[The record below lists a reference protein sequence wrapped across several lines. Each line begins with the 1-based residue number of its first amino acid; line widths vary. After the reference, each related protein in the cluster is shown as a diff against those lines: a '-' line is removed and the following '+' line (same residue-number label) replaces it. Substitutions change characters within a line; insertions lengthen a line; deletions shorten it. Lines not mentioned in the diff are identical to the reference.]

1 MDRAAGVPAARA
13 AQQGEPL
20 GSKGESKRQGGVAL
34 RVIGRVL
41 RIAVAV
47 VLVGVLAF
55 LYERSQTGDLKRQTQ
70 ISTHLRQLREV
81 DSAWNRHLAATR
93 NEPLGAQTRPE
104 SIVLPLQPILNGLT
118 AETAALGNAE
128 LDAGV
133 VALRTAFQQ
142 KEKLLAQFARDNTKL
157 RGDVGTL
164 VAAVAAARQSVDE
177 ALTSSAPGQR
187 ARLSALAAQ
196 LAALGAD
203 LPRVYGQP
211 GANLREAVAAAALQ
225 LSAQAQSLAPPLAGT
240 LSALGEPVAR
250 LLKDEAALAELAK
263 QVELLPTAP
272 RVQSMNDAFDR
283 EFQAIADEKERYRV
297 YLVFYSAALLV
308 FLGYVLMQLGRSYT
322 KLNHVNEALRQANE
336 TLEHRVDERTREL
349 SQALKHLKESE
360 TLLVQSEKMS
370 SLGQMVAGIA
380 HEINTP
386 LAYVKSSLDTL
397 RERLPVTEGVVLEC
411 QRLLAML
418 ERGDV
423 PDDQLSAQFA
433 RVATLTAQFQAEEAA
448 AHAKAV
454 AEDALH
460 GIQQISEIILS
471 LKNFSRLDRSKVS
484 RFDLNEGLESTLVI
498 ARNLVKHKIVHKKF
512 GEIPLIECAPSQINQ
527 VFLNLITNAAQA
539 TADDSVGEITLATS
553 VAPGG
558 RVRVDISDNGHGIPE
573 NILPKIFDPFFTTKD
588 VGQGTGLGLSIAY
601 KIIQEHGGRIDV
613 KSKVGQGTT
622 FTVVLPI
629 KAAPAQT
636 PAQAQP
642 ALA

>member
-1 MDRAAGVPAARA
+1 
-13 AQQGEPL
+13 L
-20 GSKGESKRQGGVAL
+20 GSKGESKRQGGMAL

-47 VLVGVLAF
+47 ILVGILAF
-55 LYERSQTGDLKRQTQ
+55 LYERSQTGELKRQTQ
-70 ISTHLRQLREV
+70 IATHLRQLREI
-81 DSAWNRHLAATR
+81 DAAWNRELAGVR
-93 NEPLGAQTRPE
+93 SE
-104 SIVLPLQPILNGLT
+104 SIATEARPASTQPALQPILNGLT
-118 AETAALGNAE
+118 AEGAALGNAQ
-128 LDAGV
+128 LNAGV
-133 VALRTAFQQ
+133 AALRTAFQQ
-142 KEKLLAQFARDNTKL
+142 KEKLLAQLARDDEKL
-157 RGDVGTL
+157 RADLRTL
-164 VAAVAAARQSVDE
+164 LAAVTAARESVEQAQAAAPAARR
-177 ALTSSAPGQR
+177 ALFS
-187 ARLSALAAQ
+187 Q
-196 LAALGAD
+196 LGTELTTLGAD
-203 LPRVYGQP
+203 LKRLYAQP
-211 GANLREAVAAAALQ
+211 DPAQRESIAAAILQ
-225 LSAQAQSLAPPLAGT
+225 LSTQAQSVAPSLAGG
-240 LSALGEPVAR
+240 LSGLGEPVAR
-250 LLKDEAALAELAK
+250 LLKDEAVLGELAK
-263 QVELLPTAP
+263 QIELLPTAP

-283 EFQAIADEKERYRV
+283 EFQAIADDKERYRV

-308 FLGYVLMQLGRSYT
+308 GLGYVLLQLGRSYT
-322 KLNHVNEALRQANE
+322 KLNQANEALRQINE

-349 SQALKHLKESE
+349 SEALKHLKESE

-411 QRLLAML
+411 QRLMEML

-423 PDDQLSAQFA
+423 PDDQLSGQFA
-433 RVATLTAQFQAEEAA
+433 RVSTLTTQFQAEEAA
-448 AHAKAV
+448 SHTKAV

-498 ARNLVKHKIVHKKF
+498 ARNLVKHKTVHKKF

-539 TADDSVGEITLATS
+539 TADDARGEITLATS

-573 NILPKIFDPFFTTKD
+573 SILPKIFDPFFTTKD
-588 VGQGTGLGLSIAY
+588 VGKGTGLGLSIAY

-629 KAAPAQT
+629 KAAPAPA

-642 ALA
+642 AIA

>member
-1 MDRAAGVPAARA
+1 
-13 AQQGEPL
+13 
-20 GSKGESKRQGGVAL
+20 
-34 RVIGRVL
+34 VL
-41 RIAVAV
+41 RILVAV
-47 VLVGVLAF
+47 VLVGILAF

-70 ISTHLRQLREV
+70 IATYLRQLREV
-81 DSAWNRHLAATR
+81 DSAWNRDLAAARSEALAVETR
-93 NEPLGAQTRPE
+93 AEPIA
-104 SIVLPLQPILNGLT
+104 LPLQPILNGLT
-118 AETAALGNAE
+118 AEAAALDNE
-128 LDAGV
+128 PLSAGV
-133 VALRTAFQQ
+133 AALRTAFQQ
-142 KEKLLAQFARDNTKL
+142 KDTLLAQFIRDNEKL
-157 RGDVGTL
+157 RGDL
-164 VAAVAAARQSVDE
+164 RALLAAVTAARQAVNE
-177 ALTSSAPGQR
+177 
-187 ARLSALAAQ
+187 ALAATPPAQRTRLSGLDTQ
-196 LAALGAD
+196 LAALSAD
-203 LPRVYGQP
+203 LLRFYAQP
-211 GANLREAVAAAALQ
+211 DAELREAVAANALQ
-225 LSAQAQSLAPPLAGT
+225 LSAQAQSLAPPLAGN
-240 LSALGEPVAR
+240 LSALGDPVAR
-250 LLKDEAALAELAK
+250 LLKDESTLGELAK

-322 KLNHVNEALRQANE
+322 KLNDANEALKQANE

-349 SQALKHLKESE
+349 SAALKHLKESE

-411 QRLLAML
+411 QKLMEML
-418 ERGDV
+418 ERGDA
-423 PDDQLSAQFA
+423 PDDQLSAQFT
-433 RVATLTAQFQAEEAA
+433 RVSTLTTQFQAEEAA
-448 AHAKAV
+448 SHAKAV

-484 RFDLNEGLESTLVI
+484 RFNLNEGLESTLVI
-498 ARNLVKHKIVHKKF
+498 ARNLVKHKTVHKKF
-512 GEIPLIECAPSQINQ
+512 GDIPLIECAPSQINQ

-539 TADDSVGEITLATS
+539 TDDVTGQITLATS

-558 RVRVDISDNGHGIPE
+558 RVRVDIGDNGHGIPE
-573 NILPKIFDPFFTTKD
+573 NILSKIFDPFFTTKE

-622 FTVVLPI
+622 FTVILPI
-629 KAAPAQT
+629 NAASAQT

-642 ALA
+642 AAA